1 MRSTPGALRLLVTR
15 SLRQHALSTAITAGS
30 VALAAGLVMAV
41 FAIKGQTYDAFT
53 GGANGFDAVLGAR
66 GSQLQLVL
74 NTVFHLETSPGNI
87 PWSMYVAMSQDDGV
101 ELAVPYALGDNYEGF
116 RVVGTTRALFDR
128 FPGAQGLR
136 VAPGGRLFDEAGRE
150 ALVGSVV
157 AARTGLRV
165 GQTFHPGHGLADGDN
180 DHEDEFTVAGVLEA
194 TNSPM
199 DRVVWIPI
207 EGVYRMSGHVL
218 RGTGRNFRAE
228 AGQPIPDEHR
238 EVSAVLLKLKDP
250 QAGIFLDQAINR
262 QGARATLAWPI
273 GRSMADLFEKIGW
286 VNRIL
291 ELVAYLVVV
300 VAAGT
305 ILASLYNT
313 MNERRREFAILR
325 SLGARRS
332 TVFSA
337 IVLEATA
344 IAGLGA
350 VLGYLVY
357 AGILGLAF
365 VIVRAQTGVVLDVF
379 KVDPV
384 LWWTPV
390 GMLAVGVVAGVI
402 PAVKAY
408 RTDVATHLVPAS

>member
-1 MRSTPGALRLLVTR
+1 MTRRGALPLLVSR

-41 FAIKGQTYDAFT
+41 FAIKSQTYDAFT

-87 PWSMYVAMSQDDGV
+87 PWSMYTAMAQDDGV
-101 ELAVPYALGDNYEGF
+101 ELAVPYALGDNYDGF

-136 VAPGGRLFDEAGRE
+136 LQPGGRFFDDDARQ
-150 ALVGSVV
+150 AVVGSVV
-157 AARTGLRV
+157 AARTGLTV
-165 GQTFHPGHGLADGDN
+165 GQTFHPGHGLAAAADR
-180 DHEDEFTVAGVLEA
+180 DHDDEFTVAGILDA

-207 EGVYRMSGHVL
+207 ESVYRMSGHVL
-218 RGTGRNFRAE
+218 RGTGRNFRAAPGE
-228 AGQPIPDEHR
+228 PIPDEHR
-238 EVSAVLLKLKDP
+238 EVSAVLLKLTDP
-250 QAGIFLDQAINR
+250 QAGIALDQAINR
-262 QGARATLAWPI
+262 QGTRATLAWPI

-291 ELVAYLVVV
+291 ELVAYLVVL

-337 IVLEATA
+337 IVCEATA

-350 VLGYLVY
+350 AAGYLVY
-357 AGILGLAF
+357 GGILGLAF

-379 KVDPV
+379 KLDPV
-384 LWWTPV
+384 LWWTPL
-390 GMLAVGVVAGVI
+390 GMLAMGVVAGLI

-408 RTDVATHLVPAS
+408 RTDVATHLAPTS

>member
-1 MRSTPGALRLLVTR
+1 
-15 SLRQHALSTAITAGS
+15 
-30 VALAAGLVMAV
+30 
-41 FAIKGQTYDAFT
+41 
-53 GGANGFDAVLGAR
+53 VLGAR

-101 ELAVPYALGDNYEGF
+101 ELAVPYALGDNYQGF
-116 RVVGTTRALFDR
+116 RVVGTTGALFER
-128 FPGAQGLR
+128 FPGPQGLR
-136 VAPGGRLFDEAGRE
+136 LEPGGRLFEDGARE
-150 ALVGSVV
+150 AIVGSVV
-157 AARTGLRV
+157 AARTGLAV
-165 GQTFHPGHGLADGDN
+165 GQTFHPGHGLAAADDR
-180 DHEDEFTVAGVLEA
+180 DHDDEFTVSGVLAA

-250 QAGIFLDQAINR
+250 QAGIALDQAINR
-262 QGARATLAWPI
+262 QGTRATFAWPI

-291 ELVAYLVVV
+291 ELIAYLVVV

-305 ILASLYNT
+305 ILATLYNT

-325 SLGARRS
+325 SLGARRG

-350 VLGYLVY
+350 LAGYLVY

-379 KVDPV
+379 KLDPV
-384 LWWTPV
+384 LWWTPL
-390 GMLAVGVVAGVI
+390 GMLAVGVVAGLI
-402 PAVKAY
+402 PAMKAY
-408 RTDVATHLVPAS
+408 RTDVATHLAPAS

>member
-136 VAPGGRLFDEAGRE
+136 VAPGGRLFDEGTRE

-286 VNRIL
+286 VNRVL

-365 VIVRAQTGVVLDVF
+365 VVVRAQTGVVLDVF

>member
-1 MRSTPGALRLLVTR
+1 MTTPGALRLLVTR

-41 FAIKGQTYDAFT
+41 FAIKSQTYTAFT

-87 PWSMYVAMSQDDGV
+87 PWSMYVAMTQDDGV

-116 RVVGTTRALFDR
+116 RIVGTTRELFER
-128 FPGAQGLR
+128 FPGAQGVR
-136 VAPGGRLFDEAGRE
+136 VGAGGRLFTDDARE

-157 AARTGLRV
+157 AQRTGLRV
-165 GQTFHPGHGLADGDN
+165 GQTFHPGHGLADTDN
-180 DHEDEFTVAGVLEA
+180 DHDDEFTVVGVLEA

-207 EGVYRMSGHVL
+207 DGVYRMSGHVL

-228 AGQPIPDEHR
+228 PGQPIPDEHR

-262 QGARATLAWPI
+262 QGARATFAWPI

-332 TVFSA
+332 TVFAA
-337 IVLEATA
+337 IVLESTA

-350 VLGYLVY
+350 LAGYLVHG
-357 AGILGLAF
+357 AILSLAF
-365 VIVRAQTGVVLDVF
+365 VIVRAQTGVVLDVLT
-379 KVDPV
+379 VDPV
-384 LWWTPV
+384 LWWTPL
-390 GMLAVGVVAGVI
+390 GMLAVGALAGII

-408 RTDVATHLVPAS
+408 RTDVATHLVPSS

>member
-1 MRSTPGALRLLVTR
+1 MTRPGALRLIVAR

-87 PWSMYVAMSQDDGV
+87 PWSMYVAMTEDDGV
-101 ELAVPYALGDNYEGF
+101 ELAVPYALGDNYQGF
-116 RVVGTTRALFDR
+116 RVVGTTRALFER
-128 FPGAQGLR
+128 FPGAQGVR
-136 VAPGGRLFDEAGRE
+136 VAPGGRLFDEGARE

-157 AARTGLRV
+157 AARSGLVV
-165 GQTFHPGHGLADGDN
+165 GSTFHPGHGLTSSDTA
-180 DHEDEFTVAGVLEA
+180 HEDEFTVAGVLEA

-207 EGVYRMSGHVL
+207 DGIYRMSGHVL
-218 RGTGRNFRAE
+218 RGAGRNFRAD

-238 EVSAVLLKLKDP
+238 EVSAVLLKLADP
-250 QAGIFLDQAINR
+250 QAGIYLDQAINR
-262 QGARATLAWPI
+262 QGTRATLAWPI

-350 VLGYLVY
+350 LAGYLVY

-365 VIVRAQTGVVLDVF
+365 VIVRAETGVVLDVF
-379 KVDPV
+379 KAGAA
-384 LWWTPV
+384 LWWTPL
-390 GMLAVGVVAGVI
+390 GMLAVGVVAGLI
-402 PAVKAY
+402 PALKAY
-408 RTDVATHLVPAS
+408 RTDIAEHLAPAS